1 MCQQPGFNNCQNGA
15 TCVNPPGTT
24 AIYCVCKPG
33 FTGNNCGIN
42 IDECASNPCANGGS
56 CIDGVNNY
64 TCVCRNGFTGKNC
77 ENEINECNSRPCKNN
92 ATCIDLLS
100 GYECKCKKGFRG
112 TDCELKIDCQSQP
125 CQNGGKCADGI
136 DAYKCACPLHKETKN
151 PAWEG
156 DNCEKDVN
164 ECLKNPCLH
173 GGTCIN
179 IPGDFRCKCKPLIH
193 GKKMCNVDCSTYVV
207 LKSS

>member
-1 MCQQPGFNNCQNGA
+1 MSRSIPTNINN
-15 TCVNPPGTT
+15 
-24 AIYCVCKPG
+24 
-33 FTGNNCGIN
+33 
-42 IDECASNPCANGGS
+42 
-56 CIDGVNNY
+56 GVNNY
-64 TCVCRNGFTGKNC
+64 KCVCRNMINGRNDFTGKNC
-77 ENEINECNSRPCKNN
+77 ENEMNECNSRPCKNN

-136 DAYKCACPLHKETKN
+136 DTYKCTCPLHKETKS

-179 IPGDFRCKCKPLIH
+179 IPGDFRCKCKNSLIQ
-193 GKKMCNVDCSTYVV
+193 GNFSPV
-207 LKSS
+207 LKSNLINIRYLVYE